1 MAFFDIRASIV
12 TAFAVYLVSV
22 SAGPASAEEP
32 LLAQAAPTPSPRHI
46 QRALSYGDQFQAQMP
61 NRIPR
66 YTTPP
71 MAIPPEYRRVP
82 DPAYCTRYPYAPYCI
97 PPVIIPRYSP
107 SPVWRWQR
115 WHYDETTGWELQ

>member
-1 MAFFDIRASIV
+1 MAFFNILA
-12 TAFAVYLVSV
+12 LVSTA
-22 SAGPASAEEP
+22 SAVCMISVFTMPASAKDP
-32 LLAQAAPTPSPRHI
+32 FLAQAAPTPSPGHI
-46 QRALSYGDQFQAQMP
+46 QRALRYGDQFQAQMP

-71 MAIPPEYRRVP
+71 MAIPPEYTRVP
-82 DPAYCTRYPYAPYCI
+82 DPAYCVRYPYAPYCI